1 MTKEK
6 IKTALKSILKAI
18 KVMLI
23 ILFIL
28 TLPFTIKSIPFIID
42 QIQDNYAAQKRFKEI
57 CNYVRKNEQVFI
69 EFTEYQSSLTLERK
83 SGFIIEHEGEMQ
95 DKRDIIFQYFRTSST
110 GIDED
115 GNAIVS
121 YQCKCG
127 KYGSYEITLLYFKGY
142 GKNSNDDTETSV
154 TINDNMRIFMLRT
167 GF

>member
-6 IKTALKSILKAI
+6 NKAVLKTILKAV

-23 ILFIL
+23 IIFIL
-28 TLPFTIKSIPFIID
+28 TLPFIVPSIPFIFE
-42 QIQDNYAAQKRFKEI
+42 QAQDKFAAQKSFKEI
-57 CNYVRKNEQVFI
+57 CSYVKENEQVFV
-69 EFTEYQSSLTLERK
+69 EFTEHQSSLTLERK
-83 SGFIIEHEGEMQ
+83 SGFIIEPEGEMQ
-95 DKRDIIFQYFRTSST
+95 EKRDIIYKYFSTSST